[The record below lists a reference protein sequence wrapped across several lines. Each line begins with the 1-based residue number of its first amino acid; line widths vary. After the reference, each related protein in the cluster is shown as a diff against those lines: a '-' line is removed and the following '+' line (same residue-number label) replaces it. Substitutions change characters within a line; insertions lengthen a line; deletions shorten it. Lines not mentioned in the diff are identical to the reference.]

1 MSDKLYRSFKLDRSK
16 KKEDRYE
23 LSFSSEL
30 AVRRHDPDDDVD
42 YDEVLSHDPDD
53 VDLSRAKDGL
63 PLCDMHDLR
72 RQIGKVE
79 DISVGEDRKGRGFA
93 RFSSSSIGKEVRADV
108 DDGIKDNVSVGY
120 EYVAEKSRSNVNGVQ
135 KRVYSWRPY
144 EVSIVSAPEDPEV
157 GIGRCRRALEHQSKA
172 LSEAIAALSAVSPT
186 LQPGKAKSSC
196 DVAITALESAIQDF
210 TPGAADVAWEECAE
224 AISVLRSQT
233 DPLSQAACAAC
244 SAAAEVCYQVWAGS
258 SRSISETKK
267 DKHQRMRL
275 LFAPDAPPSG
285 GGTITESKPEIG
297 VTNERARC
305 KRINDAAATLAEKF
319 PEKAEL
325 FRGKAARA
333 VESGQSSEEF
343 GAAIMP
349 EIPGITAARTMT
361 YASLG
366 ASREEALTYSI
377 VRGIQSCIKNNSR
390 QPSGCMEAEL
400 HQEAAQRFKA
410 SGISPSGF
418 LVPFDIPAPVGHQRS
433 MPAGMRRD
441 MQVGVFGNGGALV
454 PTMLQATPVELLRN
468 RMVCA
473 RLGVQTLAG
482 LEGNVAI
489 PRQTAAATAYNV
501 SEIAALTVSNQVID
515 QIALAPKRIGGFAI
529 YSKQLLAQAVL
540 SIEQFVRDDLLQVI
554 AIKTDRD
561 MLQGQGAQD
570 EMMGIMNQP
579 GIGSVSFSA
588 TATWAK
594 VVEFET
600 RIASA
605 NADVQ
610 GMSFITTPSV
620 RGKWKTIPKAGT
632 TNQFP
637 IYIWENGDWPDEYN
651 DGKVNSYRA
660 AVTNQIANDLVAF
673 GNFGDAIHAMWG
685 ALDIVVDPYSQ
696 SKNAEVTIAVNTW
709 SDIAVRHAASFVWSA
724 DSGAQ

>member
-1 MSDKLYRSFKLDRSK
+1 M
-16 KKEDRYE
+16 
-23 LSFSSEL
+23 
-30 AVRRHDPDDDVD
+30 
-42 YDEVLSHDPDD
+42 
-53 VDLSRAKDGL
+53 
-63 PLCDMHDLR
+63 
-72 RQIGKVE
+72 
-79 DISVGEDRKGRGFA
+79 
-93 RFSSSSIGKEVRADV
+93 
-108 DDGIKDNVSVGY
+108 
-120 EYVAEKSRSNVNGVQ
+120 
-135 KRVYSWRPY
+135 
-144 EVSIVSAPEDPEV
+144 
-157 GIGRCRRALEHQSKA
+157 
-172 LSEAIAALSAVSPT
+172 SPT
-186 LQPGKAKSSC
+186 LQPGRAKSSC
-196 DVAITALESAIQDF
+196 DVAITALESAIQNF
-210 TPGAADVAWEECAE
+210 TPGTADVAWEECTE
-224 AISVLRSQT
+224 AIGALRSQT

-258 SRSISETKK
+258 NRSLDPTKK
-267 DKHQRMRL
+267 EKHQRMRL
-275 LFAPDAPPSG
+275 LFAPDAAPSG
-285 GGTITESKPEIG
+285 GGTTTEVKPDLG

-305 KRINDAAATLAEKF
+305 KRINDAAATLATKF

-325 FRGKAARA
+325 FRIKAASA
-333 VESGQSSEEF
+333 VESGQSSEDF

-349 EIPGITAARTMT
+349 EIPGVSAARTMT

-400 HQEAAQRFKA
+400 HQEATQRCKA

-441 MQVGVFGNGGALV
+441 MQVNVFGQGGAFV

-489 PRQTAAATAYNV
+489 PRHTAAATAYNV

-515 QIALAPKRIGGFAI
+515 QIALAPKRIGGFAV
-529 YSKQLLAQAVL
+529 YSKQLLVQAVL

-561 MLQGQGAQD
+561 MLQGQGAAD
-570 EMMGIMNQP
+570 EMTGIMNYP
-579 GIGSVSFSA
+579 GIGSVTFGA
-588 TATWAK
+588 AATWPK
-594 VVEFET
+594 VIEFET

-605 NADVQ
+605 NADVKN
-610 GMSFITTPSV
+610 MSFVTTPSV
-620 RGKWKTIPKAGT
+620 RGKWKGIAKAGT

-637 IYIWENGDWPDEYN
+637 IFLWEDGNWADEYN
-651 DGKVNSYRA
+651 DGRVNSYRA

-673 GNFGDAIHAMWG
+673 GNFSDSIHAMWG

-709 SDIAVRHAASFVWSA
+709 SDLAVRHGASFVWSS
-724 DSGAQ
+724 DSVAQ